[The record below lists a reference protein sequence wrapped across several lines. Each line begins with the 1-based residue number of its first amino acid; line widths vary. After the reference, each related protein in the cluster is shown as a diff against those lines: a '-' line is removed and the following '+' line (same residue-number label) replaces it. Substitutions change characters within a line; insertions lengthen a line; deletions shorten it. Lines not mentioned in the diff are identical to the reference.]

1 MILWGV
7 DMIKTYNMII
17 HELHDYRSPKTKLGR
32 LVKEGVYT
40 PVIRGLYETDP
51 NTAGYLLAGS
61 IYGPSYLSFDF
72 ALSYYGM
79 IPEIVHTVT
88 CATYNKKKKRIYET
102 EFGNFIYRDVPVKAY
117 PIGIIIK
124 NESDYSF
131 QIATKEKALSDKLYS
146 MKPISNQK
154 ELEAVLVDD
163 LRIDMDEVIK
173 LDENDLREIS
183 EAYHSTNVS
192 LLYRLVKRR
201 TMKNE
206 KRD

>member
-1 MILWGV
+1 
-7 DMIKTYNMII
+7 MIKTYNMII

-124 NESDYSF
+124 NEGDYSF

-154 ELEAVLVDD
+154 ELETVLVDD

-201 TMKNE
+201 KMKNE

>member
-1 MILWGV
+1 
-7 DMIKTYNMII
+7 MIKTYNMII
-17 HELHDYRSPKTKLGR
+17 HELHDYINPKTKLGR

-124 NESDYSF
+124 NEGDYSF

-154 ELEAVLVDD
+154 ELETVLVDD

>member
-1 MILWGV
+1 
-7 DMIKTYNMII
+7 MIKTYNMII

-154 ELEAVLVDD
+154 ELETVLVDD

-201 TMKNE
+201 KMKNE

>member
-1 MILWGV
+1 
-7 DMIKTYNMII
+7 MIKTYNMII

>member
-1 MILWGV
+1 M
-7 DMIKTYNMII
+7 
-17 HELHDYRSPKTKLGR
+17 
-32 LVKEGVYT
+32 YT

-124 NESDYSF
+124 NEGDYSF

-154 ELEAVLVDD
+154 ELETVLVDD

-173 LDENDLREIS
+173 LDENDLCEIS

>member
-1 MILWGV
+1 
-7 DMIKTYNMII
+7 MIKTYNMII

-124 NESDYSF
+124 NEGDYSF

>member
-1 MILWGV
+1 
-7 DMIKTYNMII
+7 MIKTYNMII

-154 ELEAVLVDD
+154 ELETVLVDD

>member
-1 MILWGV
+1 
-7 DMIKTYNMII
+7 MIKTYNMII
-17 HELHDYRSPKTKLGR
+17 HELHDYRNPKTKLGR

-79 IPEIVHTVT
+79 IPEIVYTVT

-124 NESDYSF
+124 NEGDYSF

-154 ELEAVLVDD
+154 ELETVLVDD

>member
-1 MILWGV
+1 
-7 DMIKTYNMII
+7 MIKTYNMII

-201 TMKNE
+201 KMKNE

>member
-1 MILWGV
+1 MV
-7 DMIKTYNMII
+7 KTHNMIM
-17 HELHDYRSPKTKLGR
+17 HELNEYRNPKTKLGR

-40 PVIRGLYETDP
+40 PVIRGLYETNP
-51 NTAGYLLAGS
+51 STAGYLLAGS

-124 NESDYSF
+124 NEGDYSF

-154 ELEAVLVDD
+154 ELETVLVDD
-163 LRIDMDEVIK
+163 LRIDMDEVLK

-192 LLYRLVKRR
+192 LLYRLVRRR
-201 TMKNE
+201 TIKNE

>member
-1 MILWGV
+1 
-7 DMIKTYNMII
+7 MIKTHNMIM
-17 HELHDYRSPKTKLGR
+17 HELNEYRNPKTKLGR

-40 PVIRGLYETDP
+40 PVIRGLYETNP
-51 NTAGYLLAGS
+51 STAGYLLAGS

-88 CATYNKKKKRIYET
+88 CATYNKKKKRKYET

-124 NESDYSF
+124 NEGDYSF

-154 ELEAVLVDD
+154 ELETVLVDD
-163 LRIDMDEVIK
+163 LRIDMDEVLK

-192 LLYRLVKRR
+192 LLYRLVRRR
-201 TMKNE
+201 TIKNE

>member
-1 MILWGV
+1 
-7 DMIKTYNMII
+7 MIKTYNMII

-201 TMKNE
+201 TIKNE

>member
-1 MILWGV
+1 
-7 DMIKTYNMII
+7 MIKTHNMIM
-17 HELHDYRSPKTKLGR
+17 HELNEYRNPKTKLGR
-32 LVKEGVYT
+32 LVKEGMYT

-51 NTAGYLLAGS
+51 STAGYLLAGS

-124 NESDYSF
+124 NEGDYSF

-154 ELEAVLVDD
+154 ELETVLVDD
-163 LRIDMDEVIK
+163 LRIDMDEVLK

-201 TMKNE
+201 TIKNE

>member
-1 MILWGV
+1 MGV
-7 DMIKTYNMII
+7 T
-17 HELHDYRSPKTKLGR
+17 S
-32 LVKEGVYT
+32 
-40 PVIRGLYETDP
+40 
-51 NTAGYLLAGS
+51 
-61 IYGPSYLSFDF
+61 
-72 ALSYYGM
+72 
-79 IPEIVHTVT
+79 
-88 CATYNKKKKRIYET
+88 

-124 NESDYSF
+124 NEGDYSF

-154 ELEAVLVDD
+154 ELETVLVDE
-163 LRIDMDEVIK
+163 LRIDMVEVLK

-201 TMKNE
+201 TIKNE